1 MKLRSCYACKP
12 EIILIQRKTV
22 LAKPIIS
29 SKFESQGTLYPLLY
43 FNSSFLLLANL
54 LMEEILFGY

>member
-12 EIILIQRKTV
+12 EIIFIQRKTV

-54 LMEEILFGY
+54 LMEEVLFGY

>member
-12 EIILIQRKTV
+12 EIIFIQRKTV

-29 SKFESQGTLYPLLY
+29 STVESQGTIHCYISIALLFY
-43 FNSSFLLLANL
+43 WQTF
-54 LMEEILFGY
+54 